1 MFPCKIPLA
10 HNMAHLRFPATPHCP
25 SLSHLPSDTVLRC
38 DVYSSSQS
46 RLDTYPFP
54 AFFWVYRLFTFLFP
68 TSCYWWHHGP
78 SPCSLSLHWFW
89 HSLLS
94 HGQQTIIFFN
104 LSSTHLLL
112 YIEILMDISASLWFY
127 NEQPVYKQ
135 RDSWKET
142 SPNCS
147 LGFLNLSDWS
157 TPLVHN
163 CRNPKPYVRFK
174 QIPTGWD
181 WGTQFEWIHYAYG

>member
-1 MFPCKIPLA
+1 MCILPL
-10 HNMAHLRFPATPHCP
+10 NPDLILTPF
-25 SLSHLPSDTVLRC
+25 LL
-38 DVYSSSQS
+38 
-46 RLDTYPFP
+46 
-54 AFFWVYRLFTFLFP
+54 FWVYRLFTFLFP

-104 LSSTHLLL
+104 LSNTHLLL
-112 YIEILMDISASLWFY
+112 YVEILMDISASLWFY

-142 SPNCS
+142 SPNGS
-147 LGFLNLSDWS
+147 LGFFNLSDWS

-174 QIPTGWD
+174 QIQQGGIEAHNLNEFIMPMDSFTVWSVP
-181 WGTQFEWIHYAYG
+181 FSFPMK

>member
-1 MFPCKIPLA
+1 MCILPL
-10 HNMAHLRFPATPHCP
+10 NPDLILTPF
-25 SLSHLPSDTVLRC
+25 LL
-38 DVYSSSQS
+38 
-46 RLDTYPFP
+46 
-54 AFFWVYRLFTFLFP
+54 FWVYRLFTFLFP